1 MKLFWNYDAVAAH
14 LLVEQ
19 VNNGSIPFS
28 SMFRF
33 HFTLRNE
40 IVEEWNDILSHYWV
54 VAKWKGSRI

>member
-1 MKLFWNYDAVAAH
+1 MQWAAH
-14 LLVEQ
+14 LLLEQ

-28 SMFRF
+28 SMFRL